1 MIDESL
7 KSQLKDYFQKLSKN
21 IELVYDAGD
30 HEKKSELVEY
40 MKGVADCSDKI
51 SVRENTE
58 SIKNPLHFTLTSEG
72 KETGIF
78 FDGIPGGH
86 EFTSF
91 ILAILQAGGSPIRLD
106 EGIQSRLKTIQEP
119 LEFETV
125 VSLECHNCPDV
136 VQTLNSISLLNPN
149 IKHTMIDG
157 SLYPDLVESRKIQ
170 GVPSVFLN
178 GDSFAT
184 GKVDAGVIIER
195 LLEKSS
201 TEKSNG
207 TSGSGENIQVK
218 DDAPKKIYDVAVIG
232 GGPAG
237 VASAVY
243 SARKGLK
250 VLVIADRIGGQ
261 VKDTM
266 GIENLISQIETTG
279 PQLTG
284 VLSEQLKHNG
294 VEVREFLRVKELQ
307 DAPEGSPKK
316 IILNTGEEIQ
326 SHTII
331 IATGAKWRELNVPG
345 EKENIGNGV
354 AYCPHCDGPFFKGK
368 DVAVIGGGNSGVEA
382 ALDLAGIVKSVTVL
396 EFADTL
402 KADKVLIDRMEKT
415 SNIHV
420 HASAQTT
427 EILAKDGK
435 MNALV
440 YKDRK
445 TDETKTLDLDGVFIQ
460 IGLIPNSEFAKGLL
474 EMNRFGEIIVD
485 DKCKTNIPGIFA
497 CGDVTTTPYKQII
510 IAMGEGA
517 KASLASFEYLLKT
530 VPVAG

>member
-1 MIDESL
+1 MVDESL
-7 KSQLKDYFQKLSKN
+7 KEQLKEYFQRLTKN
-21 IELVYDAGD
+21 IDIVYDTGD
-30 HEKKSELVEY
+30 HEHKSELVDY
-40 MKGVADCSDKI
+40 LTAVAECSDKI
-51 SVRENTE
+51 TLKENSQAT
-58 SIKNPLHFTLTSEG
+58 KNPLHFSFFVDGTDSG
-72 KETGIF
+72 VY

-86 EFTSF
+86 EFSSF
-91 ILAILQAGGSPIRLD
+91 VLAILQVGGSPIRLD
-106 EGIQSRLKTIQEP
+106 EGIQARLKTITEP

-157 SLYPDLVESRKIQ
+157 SLFPDLVEKRKVQ

-184 GKVDAGVIIER
+184 GKVDASTIIER
-195 LLEKSS
+195 LLEKS
-201 TEKSNG
+201 TSNG
-207 TSGSGENIQVK
+207 SNNVEVK
-218 DDAPKKIYDVAVIG
+218 DDGAPQKIYDVAVIG

-250 VLVIADRIGGQ
+250 VLVIADKIGGQ

-266 GIENLISQIETTG
+266 GIENLISTLQTTG
-279 PQLTG
+279 PELTG

-294 VEVREFLRVKELQ
+294 VEVKQFLRVKELQ
-307 DAPEGSPKK
+307 DAPEGHPKK
-316 IILNTGEEIQ
+316 IVTNSGEVIQ
-326 SHTII
+326 SKTVI

-382 ALDLAGIVKSVTVL
+382 ALDLSGIVKSVTVL
-396 EFADTL
+396 EFADSL
-402 KADKVLIDRMEKT
+402 RADQVLLDRMDRT
-415 SNIHV
+415 PNITV

-427 EILAKDGK
+427 EVLARDGK
-435 MNALV
+435 VHALT
-440 YKDRK
+440 YKDRTSDEIK
-445 TDETKTLDLDGVFIQ
+445 TIDLDGVFVQ
-460 IGLIPNSEFAKGLL
+460 IGLIPNSDFAKGIL

-497 CGDVTTTPYKQII
+497 CGDVTTTPY
-510 IAMGEGA
+510 
-517 KASLASFEYLLKT
+517 
-530 VPVAG
+530 